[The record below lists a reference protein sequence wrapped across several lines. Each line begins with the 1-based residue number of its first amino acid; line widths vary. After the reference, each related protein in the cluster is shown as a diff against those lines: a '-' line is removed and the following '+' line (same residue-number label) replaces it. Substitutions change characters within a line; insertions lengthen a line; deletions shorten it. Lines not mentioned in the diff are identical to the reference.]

1 MNETKQNNM
10 IETFF
15 ILFDRWN
22 PIQFHIY
29 LYASTICSS
38 LAPCAPTRL
47 LNANGLF
54 LSNFVCVCVLN
65 NNTILEHDATHFY
78 GGKKQIVSK
87 SCEFSISHF
96 YSFFALLSHLPIHS
110 LALIYSISFT
120 TVAFFSSP
128 ATHVCMCV
136 CVCPFRFNCLNIKNV
151 FHFVPFRIINT
162 LERLLHQQ
170 HTNKNVLGYANEWQT
185 KDRITKELRAE
196 IQWNGA
202 WVVGGRG
209 KKESKEIKIREEIS
223 NSSNSRSSNSNKSDI
238 CMLRP
243 FGMRSFHIIYMYCVY
258 IYYMHPFDP
267 YVPLLLDKMTE
278 QRPSNKSMIW

>member
-1 MNETKQNNM
+1 MKS
-10 IETFF
+10 
-15 ILFDRWN
+15 D
-22 PIQFHIY
+22 
-29 LYASTICSS
+29 TISYI
-38 LAPCAPTRL
+38 
-47 LNANGLF
+47 
-54 LSNFVCVCVLN
+54 FVCVYNMLFTCSVCAHSSSKCKWSFFIKFCVCVCSI
-65 NNTILEHDATHFY
+65 TILYLNMMPHTFTEEKNKLCPNHASFLFYISTLFLRCSLICPSTH
-78 GGKKQIVSK
+78 
-87 SCEFSISHF
+87 
-96 YSFFALLSHLPIHS
+96 SHLYIRYHLQPS
-110 LALIYSISFT
+110 L
-120 TVAFFSSP
+120 FFLLRP
-128 ATHVCMCV
+128 PMFVCV

-267 YVPLLLDKMTE
+267 YVRLLLDKMTE
-278 QRPSNKSMIW
+278 QRPSNKSMI